1 MADSEKTWKIFN
13 QSPRKRGE
21 RINATA
27 EEITA

>member
-13 QSPRKRGE
+13 QSLRKRE